1 MSRRRALPLAM
12 IARPLR
18 VLMISSEVDPF
29 ARTGGLGDVVGG
41 LSLALAQL
49 GADVVVV
56 TPLYRVTRVSAPA
69 SFWSDPVVARIGW
82 GPSDVRPVG
91 VLEVPGKAGPGG
103 SHRVC
108 LAANDELFGSRGIYD
123 DPAGRTYA
131 DNAVRFVAL
140 SRAAL
145 AIAERVWGS
154 PEAGGGPDIIHAHDW
169 HTAPAVISARTTMG
183 DAWRAKA
190 SVFTIHNLAFQGLL
204 GFGTLDQLQLPRGAF
219 YDGTLAH
226 EGNVNLMKG
235 AILLSDRVTTVS
247 PTYAREILS
256 REEGFGLDGIL
267 RGIGPKLV
275 GILNGIDAD
284 RFDPRT
290 DGAIQRPYDADTA
303 VPARQACKD
312 ALLAETGL
320 DAGEGPLFATVTRLS
335 EQKGIDLALG
345 VAPALVE
352 GGGRLLV
359 VGEGDIRLEAGLR
372 AMCGRFPGRVAARI
386 TFDPPLA
393 RRVYAGADFFVMPSR
408 YEPCGLTQ
416 MYAMRY
422 GAIPIVTGV
431 GGLFDT
437 VARMDSAHGTGTGF
451 VAAAPT
457 TTDLL
462 VACED
467 ALTFY
472 PDTAS
477 RISAIRRAMSRDDS
491 WKASAAVYM
500 RLFESLVV

>member
-1 MSRRRALPLAM
+1 
-12 IARPLR
+12 
-18 VLMISSEVDPF
+18 MISSEVEPF

-41 LSLALAQL
+41 LSVALAQL

-56 TPLYRVTRVSAPA
+56 TPLYRVTKVSSAA
-69 SFWSDPVVARIGW
+69 SFWSEPVVARVGW
-82 GPSDVRPVG
+82 APSDVRPVG
-91 VLEVPGKAGPGG
+91 VLEVRGKADYRG

-108 LAANDELFGSRGIYD
+108 LAANDELFGTRGIYD
-123 DPAGRTYA
+123 DPQGHTYV
-131 DNAVRFVAL
+131 DNDVRFVTL

-145 AIAERVWGS
+145 AIAERAWGT
-154 PEAGGGPDIIHAHDW
+154 PEGGGGPDVVHAHDW

-204 GFGTLDQLQLPRGAF
+204 DFGALDRLQLPRGLF
-219 YDGTLAH
+219 HDGTLAQ
-226 EGNVNLMKG
+226 ESKVNLMKG

-256 REEGFGLDGIL
+256 REDGWGLDGIL
-267 RGIGPKLV
+267 RGVGPKLV
-275 GILNGIDAD
+275 GVLNGIDAE

-290 DGAIQRPYDADTA
+290 DGALPRQYDAATA
-303 VPARQACKD
+303 VSARQACKD

-320 DAGEGPLFATVTRLS
+320 DGGEGPLFATVTRLS
-335 EQKGIDLALG
+335 EQKGIDLILG
-345 VAPALVE
+345 IAPALVE
-352 GGGRLLV
+352 GGARLLV
-359 VGEGDIRLEAGLR
+359 VGEGDVRIEAGLR
-372 AMCGRFPGRVAARI
+372 AMCARFPGRVAARI
-386 TFDPPLA
+386 AFDPLLA
-393 RRVYAGADFFVMPSR
+393 RRVYAGSDFFLVPSR

-431 GGLFDT
+431 GGLVDT
-437 VARMDSAHGTGTGF
+437 VTRMDSPHGVGTGF
-451 VAAAPT
+451 IAAAPT

-472 PDTAS
+472 RDTGS
-477 RISAIRRAMSRDDS
+477 RISAIHRAMSRDDS
-491 WKASAAVYM
+491 WKSSAAAYL

>member
-1 MSRRRALPLAM
+1 
-12 IARPLR
+12 
-18 VLMISSEVDPF
+18 MISSEVEPF

-41 LSLALAQL
+41 LSVALALL

-56 TPLYRVTRVSAPA
+56 TPLYRVTKVTSPA
-69 SFWSDPVVARIGW
+69 SFWINPVVARIGW
-82 GPSDVRPVG
+82 GPSDVRSVG
-91 VLEVPGKAGPGG
+91 VLEVPGPGAAGG

-108 LAANDELFGSRGIYD
+108 LAANDELFGNRGIYD
-123 DPAGRTYA
+123 DPQGSTYP
-131 DNAVRFVAL
+131 DNDVRFVAL

-145 AIAERVWGS
+145 AIVERVWGS
-154 PEAGGGPDIIHAHDW
+154 PHAGGGPDIIHAHDW
-169 HTAPAVISARTTMG
+169 HAAPAVISARTTMG
-183 DAWRAKA
+183 DAWKAKA
-190 SVFTIHNLAFQGLL
+190 TVFTIHNLAFQGLL
-204 GFGTLDQLQLPRGAF
+204 GFGALDRLQIPRSVF
-219 YDGTLAH
+219 TDGTLAH
-226 EGNVNLMKG
+226 DGNVNLMKG
-235 AILLSDRVTTVS
+235 AMVLSDRVTTVS
-247 PTYAREILS
+247 PTYAKEILS
-256 REEGFGLDGIL
+256 REEGWGLDGIL
-267 RGIGPKLV
+267 RGMGPKLV
-275 GILNGIDAD
+275 GILNGIDAQ

-290 DGAIQRPYDADTA
+290 DDAILRVYDEGTA
-303 VPARQACKD
+303 VPARQACKG

-320 DAGEGPLFATVTRLS
+320 DAGEGPLFASVTRLT
-335 EQKGIDLALG
+335 EQKGVDLILG

-352 GGGRLLV
+352 GGARLLV
-359 VGEGDIRLEAGLR
+359 VGEGDARLERGVREMSA
-372 AMCGRFPGRVAARI
+372 RFPGRVAARI

-437 VARMDSAHGTGTGF
+437 VTRMDSAHGEGTGF

-472 PDTAS
+472 RDTAS
-477 RISAIRRAMSRDDS
+477 RVAAIHRAMNRDDS
-491 WKASAAVYM
+491 WKASAGMYL